1 MAEEVTT
8 AIHFTD
14 GTSLKFQHTRQAGED
29 WASMM
34 TNLKKALEAD
44 KFAAEVGGDLIVI
57 PTANIKYVRVS
68 PAPSSLPHG
77 ILRDAKIVK

>member
-1 MAEEVTT
+1 MEKDVTT
-8 AIHFTD
+8 TIHFTD
-14 GTSLKFQHTRQAGED
+14 GKSLKLRHTRQAGED

-57 PTANIKYVRVS
+57 PTASIKYVRVS

-77 ILRDAKIVK
+77 ILRDAELID

>member
-1 MAEEVTT
+1 MAKDVTT
-8 AIHFTD
+8 AVHFTD
-14 GTSLKFQHTRQAGED
+14 GTSLKFKHTRQSGED

-57 PTANIKYVRVS
+57 PTVNIKYVRVS
-68 PAPSSLPHG
+68 PAPPNLPHG
-77 ILRDAKIVK
+77 ILRDAEIVK